1 MPAGNSILNTSFSL
15 ILQRKD
21 VQKSFGKF
29 PGNSQ
34 NGVQPYVH
42 IHSVMKAAS
51 ISSYLSD

>member
-15 ILQRKD
+15 ILQGKD
-21 VQKSFGKF
+21 VLKTFGKF